1 MENTRYKMGSIMLQP
16 GDRLFQYTDGVTE
29 ATNEQ
34 NELYGMNRLA
44 EVLNRNADA
53 SPGALISA
61 VKADIDAF
69 VGAAPQFDDITM
81 LSLEFKKRM
90 KLSNPNELTLAAVTE
105 NIPRVTAF
113 VEERL
118 EALGCPA
125 KVQTLFS
132 VAVDELFGNIA
143 HYAYDGVT
151 GSATVRVSTEEV
163 PKAACVTFI
172 DSGKPH
178 DPLAKPDPDI
188 SLSAEGRPI
197 GGLGIFMVKKT
208 MDAMTYKYKDGQN
221 ILTVKKN
228 F

>member
-53 SPGALISA
+53 SPGALIS
-61 VKADIDAF
+61 
-69 VGAAPQFDDITM
+69 
-81 LSLEFKKRM
+81 
-90 KLSNPNELTLAAVTE
+90 AVTE